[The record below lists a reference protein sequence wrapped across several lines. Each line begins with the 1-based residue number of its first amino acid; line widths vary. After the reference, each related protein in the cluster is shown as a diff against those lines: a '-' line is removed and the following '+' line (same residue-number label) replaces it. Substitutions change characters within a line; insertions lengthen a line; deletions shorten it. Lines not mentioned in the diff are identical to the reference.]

1 VTIARRARPVV
12 ALLLLLLAC
21 GSNADG
27 GRANA
32 PRARSG
38 PVEFA
43 YGVPGGGVLGSN
55 TTRGRVTA
63 LLFVT
68 TFDLPSQV
76 MARRVD
82 EALRSH
88 RPRINAGAV
97 AVEAP
102 NSAPLVEVFR
112 TTLGLGYPVALTG
125 GGPEEGGAFGTIDR
139 VPTLVVLD
147 ARGRE
152 VHRQAGVIDP
162 EALEH
167 LLTEAGR

>member
-1 VTIARRARPVV
+1 
-12 ALLLLLLAC
+12 
-21 GSNADG
+21 
-27 GRANA
+27 
-32 PRARSG
+32 
-38 PVEFA
+38 VEFA

-55 TTRGRVTA
+55 ATRGRVTA

-76 MARRVD
+76 MARRLD
-82 EALRSH
+82 EVLRSH
-88 RPRINAGAV
+88 RPRINAGAI

-125 GGPEEGGAFGTIDR
+125 GGPEEAGAFGTIDR
-139 VPTLVVLD
+139 VPTLVILD

-152 VHRQAGVIDP
+152 VHRAAGV
-162 EALEH
+162 LERELLEQ

>member
-1 VTIARRARPVV
+1 VITGRLARALVALTLLLSCGSGPDGARPDV
-12 ALLLLLLAC
+12 
-21 GSNADG
+21 
-27 GRANA
+27 
-32 PRARSG
+32 PRARSSR
-38 PVEFA
+38 VTFA
-43 YGVPGGGVLGSN
+43 YGVPGGGVLSSD

-76 MARRVD
+76 MARRLD

-88 RPRINAGAV
+88 RPRINAGAI

-112 TTLGLGYPVALTG
+112 TTLGLGYPVALTD
-125 GGPEEGGAFGTIDR
+125 GGPESTGAFGKIDR

-147 ARGRE
+147 ALGRE
-152 VHRQAGVIDP
+152 VHREAGVV
-162 EALEH
+162 EVEVLQRY
-167 LLTEAGR
+167 LTEAGR

>member
-1 VTIARRARPVV
+1 MITGRLARPLAV
-12 ALLLLLLAC
+12 ALLLGAC
-21 GSNADG
+21 GSGTDG
-27 GRANA
+27 TRASA
-32 PRARSG
+32 PRSRSG

-76 MARRVD
+76 MARRLD
-82 EALRSH
+82 EVLRSH
-88 RPRINAGAV
+88 RPRINAGAI

-112 TTLGLGYPVALTG
+112 TTLGLGYPVALTA
-125 GGPEEGGAFGTIDR
+125 GGPEEAGAFGTIDR
-139 VPTLVVLD
+139 VPTLVILD

-152 VHRQAGVIDP
+152 VHRAAGVLEP
-162 EALEH
+162 EALEQ
-167 LLTEAGR
+167 LLTDAGR